1 MRHFGK
7 NRVTAQGRKKTSP
20 FAYALYW
27 VGAFASTLWLA
38 WVLFGSDGSG
48 GALGDTVAA
57 AFLAFLGKTAYLF
70 PFIFLYGLVAILLKV
85 NKPHKGVLTLTAGI
99 LLTLGAVSSGIQL
112 LSTKFGPWEGSW
124 NVAGG
129 WLGYFL
135 EQLLSKI
142 LGPMGAALASAV
154 ILFAGVQLLFKISWQ
169 RLLKTVSATLAADY
183 RDWLSARREL
193 TSRLKNISEK
203 EQAEGPAYDAKPIP
217 EPPPAAMTKPEARQQ
232 PEYVPP
238 KTQIVRPAMVQE
250 RAVSKTPGP
259 AAVQEAAKDK
269 DGKPVK
275 VELHF
280 KDFKLPT
287 TDLLGPVTDQGFV
300 GPSDEEMDTQKMK
313 LEETL
318 KSFGISAHVAGIY
331 PGPVIT
337 RYEVTPAP
345 GVKISSIVSLS
356 NDLALAMK
364 AMGIRVIA
372 PIPGKSAIGFEI
384 PNLKRAKVGL
394 REVLESAEF
403 NERKEPLLFAI
414 GRHAEGSMAMA
425 DLEGMPH
432 LLVAGSTGSGKSV
445 FLQALIL
452 SLMYRRTPDE
462 LKFVFID
469 PKRLE
474 LSSYQDIPYLYDP
487 KETPDRVSVIT
498 DAKDAAKTLIALTKV
513 MMKRYKKFERARVKN
528 INGYNK
534 WAKENNEPQEYHIV
548 VVIDELADLM
558 VQAKNVVEENI
569 QRLAQMARA
578 VGIHLVLATQQ
589 PSVDVITGVIK
600 ANLPSRVALQVTSS
614 TNSRVILGSGGAE
627 ALIGK
632 GDLLYLTTASPKPL
646 RIQGAYVS
654 EAEINKV
661 VEYLKTQGKPHYVPL
676 EEEEEGAASGKGSS
690 SEELLTA
697 LRLVLARRRVSQDL
711 LKAHF
716 GSSSRATNIL
726 SILEVGNFIQKP
738 EGSNRWEIY
747 FEKIEA
753 HLRAHEGDAIQ
764 PVSPLT
770 PVAAKAPHDEEETD
784 L

>member
-1 MRHFGK
+1 MRDLAK
-7 NRVTAQGRKKTSP
+7 NRAAAQGKKKTSP

-27 VGAFASTLWLA
+27 VASFAFSLWLA
-38 WVLFGSDGSG
+38 WVLFSSG
-48 GALGDTVAA
+48 PRGLLGDTVSA
-57 AFLAFLGKTAYLF
+57 AFLSFLGKTAYFF
-70 PFIFLYGLVAILLKV
+70 PFIFLYGLVAILMKV
-85 NKPHKGVLTLTAGI
+85 NKPHKGVITLVAGTF
-99 LLTLGAVSSGIQL
+99 LTLGSLSAGIQL
-112 LSTKFGPWEGSW
+112 LSSRFGPWEGSW
-124 NVAGG
+124 QVAGG

-142 LGPMGAALASAV
+142 LGPIGAALFSAV
-154 ILFAGVQLLFKISWQ
+154 LFFAGVQLLFKISWR
-169 RLLKTVSATLAADY
+169 RLLKVVSAAIASDY
-183 RDWLSARREL
+183 RDWTSARREL
-193 TSRLKNISEK
+193 NSRLKNISEK
-203 EQAEGPAYDAKPIP
+203 QPAEGPVYDVKPIP
-217 EPPPAAMTKPEARQQ
+217 EPPPVVRGKPDAGAQ
-232 PEYVPP
+232 PEFVPP
-238 KTQIVRPAMVQE
+238 KTQIVRPAKAQE
-250 RAVSKTPGP
+250 STARKAAGP
-259 AAVQEAAKDK
+259 AAAAGGAAADK
-269 DGKPVK
+269 ETPHDPP
-275 VELHF
+275 ELHF

-287 TDLLGPVTDQGFV
+287 PDLLDPVAEQGFV
-300 GPSDEEMDTQKMK
+300 GPSDEEMAGAKKK

-318 KSFGISAHVAGIY
+318 KSFNISAYVADIY

-364 AMGIRVIA
+364 AAGIRVIA

-384 PNLKRAKVGL
+384 PNLKRAKVCL
-394 REVLESAEF
+394 REVLESSEF
-403 NERKEPLLFAI
+403 NDRKEPLLFAI

-445 FLQALIL
+445 FLQSLIV

-487 KETPDRVSVIT
+487 KETPDRVAVIT

-528 INGYNK
+528 IAGYNK
-534 WAKENNEPQEYHIV
+534 WAKANNEPQEYYIV

-600 ANLPSRVALQVTSS
+600 ANLPSRVALQVTSKV
-614 TNSRVILGSGGAE
+614 NSRVILDTGGAE

-632 GDLLYLTTASPKPL
+632 GDLLYLTKDSPKPL

-661 VEYLKTQGKPHYVPL
+661 VEYLKTQGKPHYTPL
-676 EEEEEGAASGKGSS
+676 EEEEEGSVSGKGSS

-726 SILEVGNFIQKP
+726 SILEVNGFIQKP

-747 FEKIEA
+747 FDKIES
-753 HLRAHEGDAIQ
+753 HLKAHEGDIIQ
-764 PVSPLT
+764 PVAPTT
-770 PVAAKAPHDEEETD
+770 PVAVQEETD

>member
-1 MRHFGK
+1 MRNFGK
-7 NRVTAQGRKKTSP
+7 NRVTAQGKKKTSP
-20 FAYALYW
+20 FTYALYW
-27 VGAFASTLWLA
+27 VATFAFSLWLA
-38 WVLFGSDGSG
+38 WVMFSSG
-48 GALGDTVAA
+48 PRGWLGDTVAA
-57 AFLAFLGKTAYLF
+57 AFIAFLGKTAYLF
-70 PFIFLYGLVAILLKV
+70 PFIFLYGLVAIILKV
-85 NKPHKGVLTLTAGI
+85 NKPHKGMLTLTAGI
-99 LLTLGAVSSGIQL
+99 FLTLGAVSAGIQL
-112 LSTKFGPWEGSW
+112 LSSKFGPWEGSW
-124 NVAGG
+124 QIAGG

-142 LGPMGAALASAV
+142 LGPMGAALFSAV
-154 ILFAGVQLLFKISWQ
+154 LLFAGMQLLFKISWR
-169 RLLKTVSATLAADY
+169 RLLKVVTSTIVSDY
-183 RDWLSARREL
+183 RDWSSARREL
-193 TSRLKNISEK
+193 NSRLKNISDK
-203 EQAEGPAYDAKPIP
+203 EAVQGPAYDVSPIS
-217 EPPPAAMTKPEARQQ
+217 EPPPAVRPKPAEQEA
-232 PEYVPP
+232 PAFLPP
-238 KTQIVRPAMVQE
+238 KTQIVRPAKVPE
-250 RAVSKTPGP
+250 AEGRKNSAP
-259 AAVQEAAKDK
+259 AGADKAKDARPGAQP
-269 DGKPVK
+269 DPA
-275 VELHF
+275 ELHF
-280 KDFKLPT
+280 KDFKLPSVS
-287 TDLLGPVTDQGFV
+287 LLEPVSEKGFIGPTN
-300 GPSDEEMDTQKMK
+300 EEMEASKTK
-313 LEETL
+313 LVETL
-318 KSFGISAHVAGIY
+318 KSFGIIAYVADIY

-364 AMGIRVIA
+364 AAGIRVIA
-372 PIPGKSAIGFEI
+372 PIPGKAAIGFEI
-384 PNLKRAKVGL
+384 PNLKRAKVCL

-403 NERKEPLLFAI
+403 NDRKEPLLFAI
-414 GRHAEGSMAMA
+414 GLHAEGSVAVA

-445 FLQALIL
+445 FLQSLIV

-498 DAKDAAKTLIALTKV
+498 DAKDAAKTLIALTKI

-528 INGYNK
+528 IAGYNK
-534 WAKENNEPQEYHIV
+534 WAAANNEPKEFYIV

-558 VQAKNVVEENI
+558 VQAKNVVEENV

-632 GDLLYLTTASPKPL
+632 GDLLYLTKESPKPL

-654 EAEINKV
+654 ESEINTV
-661 VEYLKTQGKPHYVPL
+661 VEYLKTQGKPHYIPL
-676 EEEEEGAASGKGSS
+676 EEEEEASASGKGSS
-690 SEELLTA
+690 SEELLVA

-726 SILEVGNFIQKP
+726 SILEVNGFIQKP

-747 FEKIEA
+747 FDKIEA
-753 HLRAHEGDAIQ
+753 HLKAHEGDTIQ

-770 PVAAKAPHDEEETD
+770 PVAAEEETD
-784 L
+784 I

>member
-1 MRHFGK
+1 MRDFAK
-7 NRVTAQGRKKTSP
+7 NRATAQGKKKPSQFT
-20 FAYALYW
+20 YALYW
-27 VGAFASTLWLA
+27 VAAFAFSLWLA
-38 WVLFGSDGSG
+38 WVMFSSG
-48 GALGDTVAA
+48 PRGLLGDTVST
-57 AFLAFLGKTAYLF
+57 AFLAFLGKTAYFF

-99 LLTLGAVSSGIQL
+99 FLTLGAVSAIIQL
-112 LSTKFGPWEGSW
+112 FSSKFGPWEGSW
-124 NVAGG
+124 QVAGG

-135 EQLLSKI
+135 EQALSKI
-142 LGPMGAALASAV
+142 GGPAGAVLGSLI

-169 RLLKTVSATLAADY
+169 RLLKAVSSALASDW
-183 RDWLSARREL
+183 RDWFAARREL
-193 TSRLKNISEK
+193 NSRLKNISEK
-203 EQAEGPAYDAKPIP
+203 EAAEGPVYDTKPIS
-217 EPPPAAMTKPEARQQ
+217 EPPPVIRTKSQAQEQ
-232 PEYVPP
+232 PELIPQ
-238 KTQIVRPAMVQE
+238 KTEIVRPTKARE
-250 RAVSKTPGP
+250 LTPLV
-259 AAVQEAAKDK
+259 AAPDAPKNKETAAADK
-269 DGKPVK
+269 AAPP
-275 VELHF
+275 ELHF
-280 KDFKLPT
+280 KNFKFPGVN
-287 TDLLGPVTDQGFV
+287 LLEPVSEQGFI
-300 GPSDEEMDTQKMK
+300 GPSNYEMETSKTK
-313 LEETL
+313 LIDTL
-318 KSFGISAHVAGIY
+318 KSFGISASVSAIY

-337 RYEVTPAP
+337 RYEVAPAP

-364 AMGIRVIA
+364 AAGIRVIA
-372 PIPGKSAIGFEI
+372 PIPGKAAIGFEI
-384 PNLKRAKVGL
+384 PNLKRAKVCL
-394 REVLESAEF
+394 REVLESSAF
-403 NERKEPLLFAI
+403 KERKEPLLFAI
-414 GRHAEGSMAMA
+414 GLHAEGSVAVA
-425 DLEGMPH
+425 DLEDMPH

-445 FLQALIL
+445 FLQSLIV

-474 LSSYQDIPYLYDP
+474 LSSYQGIPYLYDP
-487 KETPDRVSVIT
+487 NETPDRVSVIT

-513 MMKRYKKFERARVKN
+513 MMKRYRKFERARVKN
-528 INGYNK
+528 IAGYNK
-534 WAKENNEPQEYHIV
+534 WADANNEPREYYIV

-558 VQAKNVVEENI
+558 VQAKNVVEENV

-600 ANLPSRVALQVTSS
+600 ANLPSRVAMQVTSKV
-614 TNSRVILGSGGAE
+614 NSRVILDTGGAE

-632 GDLLYLTTASPKPL
+632 GDLLYLTKDSPKPL

-654 EAEINKV
+654 EAEINTV
-661 VEYLKTQGKPHYVPL
+661 VEFLKTQGKPHYTVP
-676 EEEEEGAASGKGSS
+676 EQEEEEGSISGKGSS

-726 SILEVGNFIQKP
+726 SILEVGGFIQKP

-753 HLRAHEGDAIQ
+753 HLKAHEGDTIQ

-770 PVAAKAPHDEEETD
+770 PVSVKEETKI
-784 L
+784 